1 MTVQTTH
8 AVSLISP
15 QFGKSRTAT
24 RFALGQRTRA
34 GPSSIVAPSS
44 RQGRQGHKIGAPE
57 EVAWR
62 MGYLTD
68 QELLDRARPLRRSG
82 YGEYLISLVE
92 EAQSR
97 P

>member
-1 MTVQTTH
+1 
-8 AVSLISP
+8 
-15 QFGKSRTAT
+15 
-24 RFALGQRTRA
+24 
-34 GPSSIVAPSS
+34 
-44 RQGRQGHKIGAPE
+44 
-57 EVAWR
+57 

-68 QELLDRARPLRRSG
+68 QELLDRAEPLRRSG